1 MLESQLPQIQYF
13 LVIEDNQGKRVTALE
28 ATTYSIGRD
37 SSNSIVLHSK
47 LVSRQHAILM
57 RLTTPETTN
66 YIFRL
71 IDINL
76 QGKRSTNG
84 IIVNGQRCFSQDLKH
99 GDMIAFGKEAR
110 ARFFATSN
118 PAELESLKLSKTED
132 ISGILSSLH
141 DPFSTLI
148 APELNPPETSVE
160 STLIRLASFPEL
172 LANPIIEITLSGTIT
187 YLNPA
192 AIGQFPDIAEIKS
205 KHPIIIGL
213 TSTVQRGKEKFF
225 IREVEYDNKVFEQ
238 SVHYIAASDLIRS
251 YIVDITERKQIEAA
265 LRQAREELE
274 LRVQERTA
282 ELSKTNEHLRIEIG
296 ERQRAELA
304 LSQANEALEIRVQER
319 TTELTKINASLQAE
333 INKRQQIEKSLRES
347 EERYAL
353 AARGANDGLWDWN
366 LKTKQIY
373 FSPRWKSMLGY
384 SEDDIGN
391 TMDEWSG
398 RIHPDDA
405 TLVKEALLAHL
416 LGQTP
421 HFENEHRMRHQ
432 DGSYRWVLSRG
443 LAVRNASGNAYRI
456 AGSQTDITERK
467 QAESQLR
474 HDALHDVLTGL
485 PNRALFMDRLER
497 ALKHAKRH
505 QDYLFAVLFLD
516 LDRFKAVND
525 SLGHLVGDQL
535 LVAIAQRLKQFLRAE
550 DTVARL
556 GGDEFAILLENLRS
570 EEDTHFIVDSI
581 RQTLALP
588 FNLKGHEVS
597 TSASIGIALSKPDY
611 ELPEDMLREADT
623 TMYRV
628 KVQGKGAEAL
638 LTTALT

>member
-1 MLESQLPQIQYF
+1 MLETQLPQVQYF
-13 LVIEDNQGKRVTALE
+13 LVIEDNEGKRITPLK

-37 SSNSIVLHSK
+37 LTNSIVLHSK
-47 LVSRQHAILM
+47 LVSRQHAILLG
-57 RLTTPETTN
+57 LTTPVTN
-66 YIFRL
+66 NHVFRL

-84 IIVNGQRCFSQDLKH
+84 IIVNGQRCFSHDLKH
-99 GDMIAFGKEAR
+99 GDIISFGKEAN

-118 PAELESLKLSKTED
+118 PMELKCLESSPAED
-132 ISGILSSLH
+132 ISGILLKID

-148 APELNPPETSVE
+148 APEIAPEESFE

-172 LANPIIEITLSGTIT
+172 LANPIIEITITGTIT

-192 AIGQFPDIAEIKS
+192 AIEQFPDIAETKT
-205 KHPIIIGL
+205 KHPILVGL
-213 TSTVQRGKEKFF
+213 TSTVQQGKEKFF
-225 IREVEYDNKVFEQ
+225 IREVEYNHKVFEQ

-251 YIVDITERKQIEAA
+251 YIVDITERKQIEVA

-282 ELSKTNEHLRIEIG
+282 ELRETNEQLRIEIA

-304 LSQANEALEIRVQER
+304 LFQANEALEIRVQER
-319 TTELTKINASLQAE
+319 TTELTRINASLQEE
-333 INKRQQIEKSLRES
+333 INKRQQMEKSLRES

-366 LKTKQIY
+366 LKTKQVY

-384 SEDDIGN
+384 CENDIGDS
-391 TMDEWSG
+391 MDEWSS
-398 RIHPDDA
+398 RIHRDDA
-405 TLVKEALLAHL
+405 ELVKEALLAHL

-432 DGSYRWVLSRG
+432 DGSYRWMLSRG

-474 HDALHDVLTGL
+474 HDALHDGLTGL

-497 ALKHAKRH
+497 AFKHAKRH
-505 QDYLFAVLFLD
+505 QDYLFAVLFVD

-535 LVAIAQRLKQFLRAE
+535 LVAIARRLEQFLRAE

-556 GGDEFAILLENLRS
+556 GGDEFAILLENVRTP
-570 EEDTHFIVDSI
+570 EDTQFIINSI
-581 RQTLALP
+581 RRSLMLP
-588 FNLKGHEVS
+588 FNLNGHEVL
-597 TSASIGIALSKPDY
+597 TSASIGMALSSLDY
-611 ELPEDMLREADT
+611 EAPEDMLQDADM
-623 TMYRV
+623 TMYHAKASGV
-628 KVQGKGAEAL
+628 VP
-638 LTTALT
+638 TTCSVS